1 MCEVTVENGMEVSE
15 TLKQTELL
23 CDPAIPPPGI
33 CLEKKK
39 RKTLIQEDTCTPMFT
54 VALFTIAKIWRR
66 RQCHPTPVLLPG
78 KSHGWRTLVGC
89 SLWGC

>member
-39 RKTLIQEDTCTPMFT
+39 KENTNS
-54 VALFTIAKIWRR
+54 RR
-66 RQCHPTPVLLPG
+66 YMHPNVH
-78 KSHGWRTLVGC
+78 SSIIHN
-89 SLWGC
+89 S